1 MSDDLI
7 EDAIDCLRG
16 EGWDNEA
23 DAVDRSVAEI
33 KRLRD
38 ERHAILGV
46 KTKEGLT
53 ASEWVLRTGLAERQL
68 AAKDIELA
76 RWQATAI
83 DERANQI
90 AGIPVSHLRD
100 KDRRNAY
107 REQAAKELDLQEDD
121 IPTIAYMLG
130 SQKANERLKVL
141 QGYVEQ
147 LEKDFI
153 FYARSYEYLR
163 NPDTWKPHQE
173 RYEAAEQ
180 KAQAALSKIREG
192 T

>member
-76 RWQATAI
+76 RWQKIAT

-90 AGIPVSHLRD
+90 AGIPVSHLKD
-100 KDRRNAY
+100 KYKRNAY

-121 IPTIAYMLG
+121 IPTIAYVLG

-141 QGYVEQ
+141 Q
-147 LEKDFI
+147 D
-153 FYARSYEYLR
+153 
-163 NPDTWKPHQE
+163 
-173 RYEAAEQ
+173 
-180 KAQAALSKIREG
+180 ALTKIREEP
-192 T
+192 TC